1 MLICLSQQ
9 FHFVQVYVDEIKQD
23 SLDSNITLFKS
34 ASANNQMYYHVPLLT
49 VGQVRVP
56 VTAYRNGFV
65 GRLSDKL
72 TYIASRLYVTN
83 HADLTIYSQRGKS
96 APRAKKSLKLPFTR
110 ILTLIYCK
118 ILLVV

>member
-9 FHFVQVYVDEIKQD
+9 FHLVQVNVDEVEQD

-34 ASANNQMYYHVPLLT
+34 ASANNQMYYHVQLLT

-56 VTAYRNGFV
+56 VTTDRNGFV

-72 TYIASRLYVTN
+72 TYIASRTTYT
-83 HADLTIYSQRGKS
+83 DLTIYSQHGKS